1 MKTSPL
7 EFKGSTLKEKMN
19 SGTAENLE
27 DGDTTDNVED
37 DPTTTLNMIRA
48 ATGITMDD
56 VETNNKRHDQRMKH
70 GGNADNSG
78 RITPMEDEKKTGKL
92 GSGLIN

>member
-19 SGTAENLE
+19 SGTAKNLD

-56 VETNNKRHDQRMKH
+56 VETNNKRNNQITKH
-70 GGNADNSG
+70 RRNAANSG
-78 RITPMEDEKKTGKL
+78 RITSNG
-92 GSGLIN
+92 

>member
-56 VETNNKRHDQRMKH
+56 VEWNTEGMLTTLEE
-70 GGNADNSG
+70 SL
-78 RITPMEDEKKTGKL
+78 PMEDEKKTGIV
-92 GSGLIN
+92 GSGLINQLTFVSDF

>member
-56 VETNNKRHDQRMKH
+56 VETNNKRHDLRMKH
-70 GGNADNSG
+70 WGNADNSG
-78 RITPMEDEKKTGKL
+78 RITLMEDENKTGKL
-92 GSGLIN
+92 GSGLID

>member
-7 EFKGSTLKEKMN
+7 EFKGFTLKEKMS

-48 ATGITMDD
+48 ATGFTMDD
-56 VETNNKRHDQRMKH
+56 LETHNKRHDQRM
-70 GGNADNSG
+70 
-78 RITPMEDEKKTGKL
+78 REV
-92 GSGLIN
+92 

>member
-48 ATGITMDD
+48 ATGITWMIWRRTTRDTTK
-56 VETNNKRHDQRMKH
+56 EWNTEGMLTTLEE
-70 GGNADNSG
+70 SL
-78 RITPMEDEKKTGKL
+78 PMEDEKKTGKL
-92 GSGLIN
+92 GSRLIN